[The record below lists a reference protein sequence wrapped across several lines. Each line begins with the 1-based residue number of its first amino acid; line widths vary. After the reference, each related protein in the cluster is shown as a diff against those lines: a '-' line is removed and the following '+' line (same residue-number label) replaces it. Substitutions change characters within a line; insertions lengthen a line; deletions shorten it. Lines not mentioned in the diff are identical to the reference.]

1 MKLTA
6 LLLLATLI
14 ASAQTPAEI
23 RDIAERAYIYAYP
36 LVLVEVTRGTA
47 LLNRLTHA
55 QQFPV
60 PASRNVIRPNAD
72 TLYSTSWIDLSREP
86 ILIEVPDSKDRYY
99 LLQFMDAWTETITAT
114 RHGLAGRIVVL
125 PSEDMNLF
133 IEFSKEIVDSLRPQT
148 PVERELAQTIA
159 DGYWRLRHV
168 RTTEDTLFALGQ
180 EEGHGDFD
188 ADHESIHAA
197 WRFEPPADRPYSRDG
212 RSKLDT
218 CGRAARSFRANTQ
231 SFATLSI
238 YEQRIHRAIEKATN
252 QLLALQAA
260 REARRQSDMKKVL
273 PLRDLNKALDL
284 PYNPAE
290 DGFVY
295 SSEEIETEAHREQ
308 RRNDAYNL
316 RHGYVE
322 PEEPREK
329 AA

>member
-1 MKLTA
+1 MNSNETKVNETKTA
-6 LLLLATLI
+6 EKKSRATGPR
-14 ASAQTPAEI
+14 TPEGKA
-23 RDIAERAYIYAYP
+23 RSSQ
-36 LVLVEVTRGTA
+36 
-47 LLNRLTHA
+47 N
-55 QQFPV
+55 
-60 PASRNVIRPNAD
+60 
-72 TLYSTSWIDLSREP
+72 
-86 ILIEVPDSKDRYY
+86 
-99 LLQFMDAWTETITAT
+99 AT

-133 IEFSKEIVDSLRPQT
+133 IEFSKEIVDSLRPRT

-159 DGYWRLRHV
+159 DGYWRLRRV
-168 RTTEDTLFALGQ
+168 RTTEDTLFALGH

-197 WRFEPPADRPYSRDG
+197 Y
-212 RSKLDT
+212 T
-218 CGRAARSFRANTQ
+218 AARSFRANTQ

-260 REARRQSDMKKVL
+260 REARRESDMKKVL
-273 PLRDLNKALDL
+273 PLRDFNKALDL

-295 SSEEIETEAHREQ
+295 SSEEVETEAHREQ
-308 RRNDAYNL
+308 RRKDAYDL

-322 PEEPREK
+322 PEELREK